1 MRRLKAKLKSQ
12 NGASMLL
19 ALLFFLVCALVA
31 ATVIMAAASNAGK
44 TRSGREE
51 QQKYFAL
58 SSALQLVCDEL
69 TSVEYQGQYDYKK
82 EDIYGPATNPEFL
95 YTLHT
100 YKQETGIF
108 DCGLEG
114 VLPLLSDFDALFAKD
129 MEKFKSKKVDTEKD
143 RYNIS
148 WLPGSLSSTGH
159 TIKLAVTDDGGLD
172 ASETL
177 KNDVTITAKVTD
189 SYRIRLTAE
198 IKGTDGY
205 TNTDYTYKLEAELT
219 PKESSFPEPKDTPGG
234 NGTYTTDPLT
244 WKLNWI
250 SKKELEEITP

>member
-82 EDIYGPATNPEFL
+82 EDIHGPVTNPVS

-100 YKQETGIF
+100 YEQKQGVFTCE
-108 DCGLEG
+108 LQG
-114 VLPLLSDFDALFAKD
+114 VLPLLLDFDALFAKNMQAFLD
-129 MEKFKSKKVDTEKD
+129 GKPKTGNNRYDGKV
-143 RYNIS
+143 
-148 WLPGSLSSTGH
+148 LPNVLQNSHKITLKVSETG
-159 TIKLAVTDDGGLD
+159 DLD

-205 TNTDYTYKLEAELT
+205 TNADYTYKLEAELT

-250 SKKELEEITP
+250 SKKELGEITP

>member
-69 TSVEYQGQYDYKK
+69 TSAEYRGQYGYTK
-82 EDIYGPATNPEFL
+82 EEKTEGPATNPVS

-108 DCGLEG
+108 ACELEN
-114 VLPLLSDFDALFAKD
+114 VLPLLLDFDALFAKNMQAFLD
-129 MEKFKSKKVDTEKD
+129 GKPKTGNNRYDGKV
-143 RYNIS
+143 
-148 WLPGSLSSTGH
+148 LPNVLQNSHEITLKVSETG
-159 TIKLAVTDDGGLD
+159 DLD

-177 KNDVTITAKVTD
+177 KNDVTITAEVTD

-205 TNTDYTYKLEAELT
+205 TNADYTYKLEAELT
-219 PKESSFPEPKDTPGG
+219 PKESSFPEPKDTPGET
-234 NGTYTTDPLT
+234 GTYTTDPLT

-250 SKKELEEITP
+250 SKKELGEITP